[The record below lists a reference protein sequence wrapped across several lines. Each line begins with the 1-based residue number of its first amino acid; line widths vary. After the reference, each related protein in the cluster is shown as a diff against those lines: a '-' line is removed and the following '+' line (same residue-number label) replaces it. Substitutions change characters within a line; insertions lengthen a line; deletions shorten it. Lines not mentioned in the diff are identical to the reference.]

1 MTSANGAT
9 ACKARL
15 DDIGSGEIGTV
26 TAAPVSPA
34 ELYNPQQLAHW
45 GLLRQVRREALID
58 GCIKDVPSPEP
69 ETFKKLLEQW
79 CAQLRIDS
87 PQALQRW
94 QQQQGLSPEQWQ
106 AFVARRWRW
115 LNWCEA
121 TFANKL
127 NSHYLERKPQLDQ
140 VSYSLLRVSDQ
151 ALANEL
157 YLRIKEG
164 EASFEAVA
172 TDYSEGPEKAQGGRL
187 GPVPLSQPHP
197 MLAKLL
203 QVSSPAQLWPP
214 KQLESWWIV
223 VRMEEIHCAELTAE
237 LKQRLALELG
247 DLHLEQ
253 QLGEVKGMTDVSPR
267 PA

>member
-1 MTSANGAT
+1 VSA
-9 ACKARL
+9 
-15 DDIGSGEIGTV
+15 
-26 TAAPVSPA
+26 A
-34 ELYNPQQLAHW
+34 EVYNPQQLSHW

-58 GCIKDVPSPEP
+58 GCIKDVAPPEP

-79 CAQLRIDS
+79 CSQLRIDS
-87 PQALQRW
+87 PEALQRW
-94 QQQQGLSPEQWQ
+94 QQQQGLTPEQWQ

-121 TFANKL
+121 AFASKL

-140 VSYSLLRVSDQ
+140 VSYSLLRVSDA

-157 YLRIKEG
+157 YLRIKEA
-164 EASFEAVA
+164 EVSFEDVA
-172 TDYSEGPEKAQGGRL
+172 AEYPEGPEKAQGGRL

-223 VRMEEIHCAELTAE
+223 VRLEELHCAELTDE

-253 QLGEVKGMTDVSPR
+253 LLNEPKAAQAVPASPT
-267 PA
+267 